1 MFTTKKEV
9 IFQMN
14 DNVKKIHEAS
24 MQILNKTGMKFYHPD
39 ALEILKNHGIKVDG
53 NVAYFT
59 EDQIMEWVRKAPSTA
74 PLYASDSRFDMQ
86 IGGNRRYNGPCGGA
100 TFIMDKDGQTRPAL
114 FSDFIKLIKLFE
126 GNPSY
131 CLNGGLACQPN
142 DIPTESYITLLALA
156 SMLHTQKCIF
166 AAAGDYESMET
177 LIQMACIRFGVTVEE
192 LKEKPRLC
200 TIANTNTPLYLDK
213 IMTETVLTMAK
224 YRQPV
229 IIASAAMAG
238 TTAPVTLAGMIAVV
252 NAEVLATIA
261 LAQMCEPGA
270 PVIYGSQSTNAD
282 MATGAIAIGS
292 PEGALSY
299 KYCAEMAKFYGI
311 PSRAGGSLSDA
322 KSFNVQAGYES
333 MMTCMACKESGINI
347 MTQSAGIIDSYLAV
361 SYEKLITDFEI
372 LDFTE
377 RYLKDIDVNADTV
390 PLDLIHE
397 VGHAGQYLI
406 EEHTLDYC
414 RSELLAPHV
423 SVRGAIA
430 DPVGQFGKNIEKR
443 MEQLLKVYQKPDIS
457 TEICSDLKALLL
469 KEGIDEAY
477 IDMAV
482 DS

>member
-1 MFTTKKEV
+1 
-9 IFQMN
+9 MN

-24 MQILNKTGMKFYHPD
+24 MKILQKTGMKFYHPD
-39 ALEILKNHGIKVDG
+39 AVQILESHGIKVDG

-59 EDQIMEWVRKAPSTA
+59 ESQIMEWVKKAPSIA
-74 PLYASDSRFDMQ
+74 PLYAADSRYNMR
-86 IGGNRRYNGPCGGA
+86 IGENRRYNGPCGGA
-100 TFIMDKDGQTRPAL
+100 TFIMEQDGRTRPAL
-114 FSDFIKLIKLFE
+114 FADFIKLIKLFE

-156 SMLHTQKCIF
+156 SMLHTQKCVF
-166 AAAGDYESMET
+166 AAAGDYASMET
-177 LIQMACIRFGVTVEE
+177 LIQMTCIRFGVTAEE
-192 LKEKPRLC
+192 LKKKPRIC

-213 IMTETVLTMAK
+213 NMTETVLTMAK
-224 YRQPV
+224 YHQPV

-238 TTAPVTLAGMIAVV
+238 TTAPVTMAGMIAIV

-261 LAQMCEPGA
+261 LAQMSEPGA

-299 KYCAEMAKFYGI
+299 KYCAEMAKFYGL

-322 KSFNVQAGYES
+322 KSFNAQAGYES
-333 MMTCMACKESGINI
+333 MLTCMACKESGVNI
-347 MTQSAGIIDSYLAV
+347 MTQSAGIINSYLAV

-372 LDFTE
+372 IDFAE
-377 RYLKDIDVNADTV
+377 RYMKDIEINTDTI
-390 PLDLIHE
+390 PLDLIEE
-397 VGHAGQYLI
+397 VGHTGQYLI
-406 EEHTLDYC
+406 EEHTLEFC
-414 RSELLAPHV
+414 RKELLAPHV

-430 DPVGQFGKNIEKR
+430 DPVGQFDKNIEKR
-443 MEQLLKVYQKPDIS
+443 MTQLLDAYKKPEVS
-457 TEICSDLKALLL
+457 AEIRKDLKTLLL
-469 KEGIDEAY
+469 KHDIEEKY
-477 IDMAV
+477 IDMAI

>member
-1 MFTTKKEV
+1 
-9 IFQMN
+9 MN

-24 MQILNKTGMKFYHPD
+24 MNILQKTGMKFYHPD
-39 ALEILKNHGIKVDG
+39 AVRILKSHGIKMDE
-53 NVAYFT
+53 NVAHFT
-59 EDQIMEWVRKAPSTA
+59 EAQIMEWVKKAPAKA
-74 PLYASDSRFDMQ
+74 PLYASDPKYDMQ
-86 IGGNRRYNGPCGGA
+86 IGGNSRYNGPCGGA
-100 TFIMDKDGQTRPAL
+100 TFIMDTEGRTRPAL
-114 FSDFIKLIKLFE
+114 FSDFIKLLKLFE

-166 AAAGDYESMET
+166 AAAGDYDSMET
-177 LIQMACIRFGVTVEE
+177 LIRMACIRYGITVEE
-192 LKEKPRLC
+192 LKEKPRIC

-213 IMTETVLTMAK
+213 NMTETVLTMAK

-238 TTAPVTLAGMIAVV
+238 TTAPVTLAGMLAIV

-261 LAQMCEPGA
+261 LAQICQPGT

-282 MATGAIAIGS
+282 MATGAIAVGS

-322 KSFNVQAGYES
+322 KSFNTQAGYES

-347 MTQSAGIIDSYLAV
+347 MTQSAGIINSYLAV

-377 RYLKDIDVNADTV
+377 RYMRNIEVNADTI
-390 PLDLIHE
+390 PLDLIDE

-406 EEHTLDYC
+406 EEHTLEFC
-414 RSELLAPHV
+414 RKELFAPHV

-430 DPVGQFGKNIEKR
+430 NPADQFDKNIEKQTAR
-443 MEQLLKVYQKPDIS
+443 LLEAYKKPEVS
-457 TEICSDLKALLL
+457 TEVLKDLKTLLL
-469 KEGIDEAY
+469 GQNIEETY
-477 IDMAV
+477 IDMAI